1 MAENTTVAR
10 PYAEA
15 AFAVA
20 REHNALASWSRML
33 STVAALVRDP
43 RVAQSLD
50 NPRLGDPEKE
60 SLLLSLMGEAL
71 DEDGRSFVRV
81 LVDGDRVKLMP
92 EVAALFDT
100 LKDQAEGAA
109 KAEIET
115 AFELSGDQLRELT
128 GAQLSELTTALERRF
143 GKRIEASVRVNRD
156 LIGGARVT
164 VGDTVLD
171 GTVQAKLQAMA
182 SRLRA

>member
-1 MAENTTVAR
+1 
-10 PYAEA
+10 
-15 AFAVA
+15 
-20 REHNALASWSRML
+20 
-33 STVAALVRDP
+33 
-43 RVAQSLD
+43 
-50 NPRLGDPEKE
+50 
-60 SLLLSLMGEAL
+60 
-71 DEDGRSFVRV
+71 VRV

-92 EVAALFDT
+92 EIAALFDA

-115 AFELSGDQLRELT
+115 AFELT
-128 GAQLSELTTALERRF
+128 GTQLSELTSALERRF

>member
-15 AFAVA
+15 AFDVA
-20 REHNALASWSRML
+20 RERNALASWSRML

-60 SLLLSLMGEAL
+60 SLLLSLMGDAL

-81 LVDGDRVKLMP
+81 LVEGDRVKLMP

-115 AFELSGDQLRELT
+115 AFELSGEQLQELT
-128 GAQLSELTTALERRF
+128 SALERRF

-182 SRLRA
+182 QRLRA

>member
-15 AFAVA
+15 AFDVA
-20 REHNALASWSRML
+20 RERNALASWSRML

-60 SLLLSLMGEAL
+60 SLLLSLMGDAL

-81 LVDGDRVKLMP
+81 LVEGDRVKLMP
-92 EVAALFDT
+92 EIAALFDT

-128 GAQLSELTTALERRF
+128 GALERRF

>member
-15 AFAVA
+15 AFEVA

-43 RVAQSLD
+43 RVAQTLD
-50 NPRLGDPEKE
+50 NPRLVDAEKQ
-60 SLLLSLMGEAL
+60 SLLLSLMGDAL

-81 LVDGDRVKLMP
+81 LVEGDRVNLLP
-92 EVAALFDT
+92 EVAALFEQ

-115 AFELSGDQLRELT
+115 AFELTGTQLQDLT
-128 GAQLSELTTALERRF
+128 SALERRF

-182 SRLRA
+182 SSLRA